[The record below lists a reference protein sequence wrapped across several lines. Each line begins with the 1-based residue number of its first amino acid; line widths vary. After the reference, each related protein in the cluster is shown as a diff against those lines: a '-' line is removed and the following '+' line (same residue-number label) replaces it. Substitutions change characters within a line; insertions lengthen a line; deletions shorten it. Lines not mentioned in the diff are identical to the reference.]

1 MRNIV
6 ELLEIMLKH
15 KDLYKTGLCGW
26 AEDLAYESIITYD
39 EKERLRD
46 FIQQNPP
53 GLWSFDRIWYWAGD
67 SDGFY
72 WEYGEIAP
80 RLRWIKRHINLLT
93 KKK

>member
-6 ELLEIMLKH
+6 ELLELMLENEH
-15 KDLYKTGLCGW
+15 RFYLGLCTWAQTLLVYKT
-26 AEDLAYESIITYD
+26 ITF
-39 EKERLRD
+39 EEHQLLSK
-46 FIQQNPP
+46 FILDNPP
-53 GLWSFDRIWYWAGD
+53 SKWSFDRIWYWPGD

-80 RLRWIKRHINLLT
+80 RRRWIKRHINLLT